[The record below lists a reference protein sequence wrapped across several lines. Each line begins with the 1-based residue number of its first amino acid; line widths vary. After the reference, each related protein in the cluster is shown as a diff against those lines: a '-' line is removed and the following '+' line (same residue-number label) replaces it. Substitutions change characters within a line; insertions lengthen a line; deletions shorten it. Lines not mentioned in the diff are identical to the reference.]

1 MEPAPVCCPLPG
13 QCAEAGSQRRHD
25 GRGNSGLQRFR
36 VLSQC
41 QAGWSVSLALTVT
54 ALCQTPRAIWIRSV
68 SSVRSRRWRCFRG
81 SGAPPNTSKAGKTP
95 LCGHCG
101 RPGFKLR
108 QVSPAQ
114 LEARCS
120 F

>member
-36 VLSQC
+36 ALSQC

-81 SGAPPNTSKAGKTP
+81 SGAPQHQQGGKNAPVWP
-95 LCGHCG
+95 LWAS
-101 RPGFKLR
+101 RPAKSL
-108 QVSPAQ
+108 V
-114 LEARCS
+114 RCPVPGQR
-120 F
+120 